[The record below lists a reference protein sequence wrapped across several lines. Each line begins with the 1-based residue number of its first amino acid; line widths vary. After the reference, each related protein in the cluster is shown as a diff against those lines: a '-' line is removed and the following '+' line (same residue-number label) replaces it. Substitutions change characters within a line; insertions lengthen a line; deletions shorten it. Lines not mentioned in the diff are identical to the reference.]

1 MDLNHLLSCHQISLM
16 RAEDGAPGSRAAE
29 RDLAAGYAQSIHD
42 FQAGVGAPAARLAEV
57 SA

>member
-1 MDLNHLLSCHQISLM
+1 MDLNHLLSCHQMSLM
-16 RAEDGAPGSRAAE
+16 RAEDGSLCTRAAE

-42 FQAGVGAPAARLAEV
+42 FQAGVGATAARLAEV